1 MKLKFQVCYI
11 GPGEGIGRFKVFLVG
26 EAGQRMEIH
35 GLNADEIGEF
45 CKRHH
50 GGKPLPADTAFS
62 VGPADTM
69 FFVEASR
76 ASSEEK
82 TPLKP

>member
-45 CKRHH
+45 CRRSA
-50 GGKPLPADTAFS
+50 GRPLPADTAFS
-62 VGPADTM
+62 IGPADTM

-76 ASSEEK
+76 ASAEGK
-82 TPLKP
+82 KQP